1 MTLSMGVLK
10 PSNLPLWEHCRAY
23 PTANR
28 RFAKMGRGNN
38 VHHRLYT
45 GGRPDLQGKMALV
58 VSSGH
63 ADIVFAQFDYAN
75 NGHLNLNDP
84 LCHGW
89 HRFPA
94 LAFKSKNLRGKR

>member
-1 MTLSMGVLK
+1 MRFA
-10 PSNLPLWEHCRAY
+10 PSSLPLWNHCRAFA
-23 PTANR
+23 TTNR
-28 RFAKMGRGNN
+28 RFAFMSRGNN
-38 VHHRLYT
+38 VRHRMYT

-63 ADIVFAQFDYAN
+63 PDIVFVQFDYAN
-75 NGHLNLNDP
+75 NGHLNLADP